1 MGDLVVVETV
11 SSEQEAKL
19 ISSILEGEGIESY
32 DRPTNQAVGAG
43 DGLAFGGSRE
53 VVVRAEDAEAA
64 REVIEL
70 QRRQS

>member
-1 MGDLVVVETV
+1 VGDLVVVETV

>member
-1 MGDLVVVETV
+1 MGDLVVVETA

-19 ISSILEGEGIESY
+19 ICSILEGEGIECF

-53 VVVRAEDAEAA
+53 VVVRAEDAQAA
-64 REVIEL
+64 HDVLEL

>member
-1 MGDLVVVETV
+1 MGDLVAIETV

-19 ISSILEGEGIESY
+19 ISSILEGEGIESF

-53 VVVRAEDAEAA
+53 VVVRAEDADRAH
-64 REVIEL
+64 EVLEL